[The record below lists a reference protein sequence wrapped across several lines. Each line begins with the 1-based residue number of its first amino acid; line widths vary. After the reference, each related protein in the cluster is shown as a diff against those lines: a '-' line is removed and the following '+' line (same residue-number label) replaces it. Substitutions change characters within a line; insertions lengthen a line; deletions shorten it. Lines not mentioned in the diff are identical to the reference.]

1 MSEDEKSEYPAF
13 VSGSQRY
20 GTPTEKSD
28 IDLIVLLDDDN
39 EQFDLLGNEGEVDGD
54 ASDPCEEGHD
64 QTEGRVMSLRFGN
77 LNLIVVNKKLYR
89 AWKDATD
96 ELVAQKPV
104 TRDEAIAVHRK
115 HRAKVGEETK

>member
-1 MSEDEKSEYPAF
+1 MSEDEKKETFPAF

-28 IDLIVLLDDDN
+28 IDLVVLLEDDDD
-39 EQFDLLGNEGEVDGD
+39 QFDLLGNEGESDGGD
-54 ASDPCEEGHD
+54 SDPGEECEM
-64 QTEGRVMSLRFGN
+64 TEGRVMSLRFGN
-77 LNLIVVNKKLYR
+77 LNLIVVDKKLYR